1 MKSFVSFI
9 ILFRY
14 RVYKKCV
21 EVFKKSL
28 RFGDFFAAQNDNSAQ
43 NQRDAEDALNRQRLV
58 EHESSDDRADDR
70 LDRGKDARAA
80 RLHALKS
87 LCVEDVCQKAR
98 KQSHQQRVDRDGN
111 AA

>member
-1 MKSFVSFI
+1 MKSFASFI

-43 NQRDAEDALNRQRLV
+43 NQRDAEDAR
-58 EHESSDDRADDR
+58 RADDYLRRVPMIVPTTGSTEARMPAR
-70 LDRGKDARAA
+70 LD
-80 RLHALKS
+80 S
-87 LCVEDVCQKAR
+87 MPSSPFV
-98 KQSHQQRVDRDGN
+98 
-111 AA
+111 

>member
-1 MKSFVSFI
+1 MKSFASFI

-43 NQRDAEDALNRQRLV
+43 NQRDAENALDRQRLV
-58 EHESSDDRADDR
+58 ENKRSDDRADDR
-70 LDRGKDARAA
+70 LTRPF
-80 RLHALKS
+80 
-87 LCVEDVCQKAR
+87 
-98 KQSHQQRVDRDGN
+98 
-111 AA
+111 

>member
-43 NQRDAEDALNRQRLV
+43 NQRDAEDDQTDLDRPR
-58 EHESSDDRADDR
+58 HESSQDEDTDYD
-70 LDRGKDARAA
+70 GAA
-80 RLHALKS
+80 AGLFLF
-87 LCVEDVCQKAR
+87 LFLFTVCHGQLPGR
-98 KQSHQQRVDRDGN
+98 N
-111 AA
+111 

>member
-21 EVFKKSL
+21 EVLKKSL

-58 EHESSDDRADDR
+58 ENKRSDDPAFLKCPIKGFVVCFCSAKRS
-70 LDRGKDARAA
+70 RGKSFWRWF
-80 RLHALKS
+80 
-87 LCVEDVCQKAR
+87 
-98 KQSHQQRVDRDGN
+98 
-111 AA
+111 

>member
-1 MKSFVSFI
+1 MKSFASFI

-58 EHESSDDRADDR
+58 ENKRSDDDR
-70 LDRGKDARAA
+70 LNRGKDARAA

-98 KQSHQQRVDRDGN
+98 EQSHQQRVHRNGGI
-111 AA
+111 A

>member
-1 MKSFVSFI
+1 MKSFASFI

-43 NQRDAEDALNRQRLV
+43 NQRDA
-58 EHESSDDRADDR
+58 
-70 LDRGKDARAA
+70 
-80 RLHALKS
+80 
-87 LCVEDVCQKAR
+87 
-98 KQSHQQRVDRDGN
+98 
-111 AA
+111 

>member
-43 NQRDAEDALNRQRLV
+43 NQRDAENALNRQRLV
-58 EHESSDDRADDR
+58 ENKRSDDRADDR

-80 RLHALKS
+80 RLHALKP
-87 LCVEDVCQKAR
+87 LRIKDIRQKAR

>member
-1 MKSFVSFI
+1 MKSFASFI

-58 EHESSDDRADDR
+58 ENERSDDRADDPGSTEARMPAR
-70 LDRGKDARAA
+70 LD
-80 RLHALKS
+80 S
-87 LCVEDVCQKAR
+87 MPSSPFV
-98 KQSHQQRVDRDGN
+98 
-111 AA
+111 

>member
-1 MKSFVSFI
+1 MKSFASFI

-58 EHESSDDRADDR
+58 ENERSDDRADDR
-70 LDRGKDARAA
+70 LDRGHDRRLAVFKPLKAA
-80 RLHALKS
+80 SVQQIR
-87 LCVEDVCQKAR
+87 QKACHKAGGKR
-98 KQSHQQRVDRDGN
+98 K
-111 AA
+111 A

>member
-28 RFGDFFAAQNDNSAQ
+28 RFGDFFAAEDDNSAQ
-43 NQRDAEDALNRQRLV
+43 N
-58 EHESSDDRADDR
+58 
-70 LDRGKDARAA
+70 
-80 RLHALKS
+80 
-87 LCVEDVCQKAR
+87 
-98 KQSHQQRVDRDGN
+98 
-111 AA
+111 